1 MDIIFDLS
9 IYQKLGI
16 YIAIG
21 LLVLLIALHVGL
33 QDSFEREEIRERIG
47 QVILMTVFL
56 WPYNLIHFVFS
67 KPFWYQPVSQIIPI
81 GRQVIVNTLV
91 LLPGSI
97 IILFLLA
104 EMFGLIEFRLP

>member
-9 IYQKLGI
+9 IYHKLGI

-33 QDSFEREEIRERIG
+33 QDPFEREEIRERIG
-47 QVILMTVFL
+47 QVILMTVLL
-56 WPYNLIHFVFS
+56 WPYNLIHFIFS
-67 KPFWYQPVSQIIPI
+67 RPFWYQPIGEMITI
-81 GRQVIVNTLV
+81 GRPVIVNTLV